1 MGVPLCVKPQNAF
14 IDPGNQVGIIGGVA
28 SAGKFFEQ
36 KYKVKD
42 EVELT
47 NHEGWKKYIIGSF
60 NNYAE
65 AKAFGQKT
73 RELVKDAFIVAYDNG
88 ERIPV
93 NQALTNKK
101 INQ

>member
-1 MGVPLCVKPQNAF
+1 M
-14 IDPGNQVGIIGGVA
+14 
-28 SAGKFFEQ
+28 
-36 KYKVKD
+36 
-42 EVELT
+42 T

-60 NNYAE
+60 TNYEE

-73 RELVKDAFIVAYDNG
+73 RTLVKDAFIVAYDNG

-93 NQALTNKK
+93 SQAQSNKK